1 MSETWWSK
9 QTGQEVILESRLLI
23 LLLFAIRLVLNRVAV
38 QKHALQIAVIIIII
52 CFILI
57 N

>member
-1 MSETWWSK
+1 MSETGQSK

-38 QKHALQIAVIIIII
+38 QKHALQIAK
-52 CFILI
+52 
-57 N
+57 

>member
-1 MSETWWSK
+1 MSETKRLK

-38 QKHALQIAVIIIII
+38 QKHALQIAK
-52 CFILI
+52 
-57 N
+57 